1 MKSKVFIGKKVVGM
15 SDGAEIGKVKDLIFT
30 GLKLTG
36 LVVKGDRG
44 EGLLPYDSLGANGSD
59 AMTVESYAVIDWS
72 AGPEM
77 APESRTI
84 HEIEKL
90 KVIDAEGNMIG
101 HMHDFTMSAS
111 GLIEEISVRTDGVFG
126 IGSHETVV
134 PSSRVRA
141 IGTDMITVDSA

>member
-59 AMTVESYAVIDWS
+59 AMTVESYAVSPGDNPTT
-72 AGPEM
+72 A
-77 APESRTI
+77 R
-84 HEIEKL
+84 
-90 KVIDAEGNMIG
+90 
-101 HMHDFTMSAS
+101 
-111 GLIEEISVRTDGVFG
+111 
-126 IGSHETVV
+126 
-134 PSSRVRA
+134 RVRCA
-141 IGTDMITVDSA
+141 LLQGSDSGKIADFLKENMK